1 MSSYTCVV
9 QSNHLV
15 NSLTLLRLQEEA
27 ESLRQLQNPSSSNGN
42 DVGRGWSGITP
53 TLNIQ
58 KHRDRKM
65 INQIQK
71 NCMTANVTSDT
82 SYFGLLLGNDITFM
96 FFLNK
101 KQKRIATRNIK
112 KVFQLD
118 FKTNGLRVKGMS

>member
-1 MSSYTCVV
+1 
-9 QSNHLV
+9 
-15 NSLTLLRLQEEA
+15 
-27 ESLRQLQNPSSSNGN
+27 
-42 DVGRGWSGITP
+42 
-53 TLNIQ
+53 
-58 KHRDRKM
+58 
-65 INQIQK
+65 
-71 NCMTANVTSDT
+71 MTANVTSDT